1 MKQRTP
7 EQKFLRK
14 LLAENIIAKRKT
26 SLRIRDYA
34 LYDLG
39 NRSIN
44 GIYSNIQYLQILTH
58 DWEKLQAEYS
68 KLMEYYLKLTYMKN
82 K

>member
-7 EQKFLRK
+7 EQNYLRK
-14 LLAENIIAKRKT
+14 LLAENIRAKRWNAR
-26 SLRIRDYA
+26 RIRDYA

-39 NRSIN
+39 NRSVN

-58 DWEKLQAEYS
+58 NWEKLQAEYS
-68 KLMEYYLKLTYMKN
+68 KLMEYYLKLTYKE
-82 K
+82 

>member
-44 GIYSNIQYLQILTH
+44 GIYSNIQYLQILIQ